1 MNLCII
7 GAAIGFATGTSWGT
21 IGIMA
26 PIVVQVFNYDV
37 QPTLCTIGL
46 AAACAGGVMG
56 DHCSP
61 ISDTTIMASAG
72 AQCDHVNHV
81 STQLPYAVSCAAIS
95 GLCYILAGVLVEAGL
110 PGLLALPVGVVAMI
124 AFLYVMKRKQEQA
137 A

>member
-1 MNLCII
+1 MLVISI
-7 GAAIGFATGTSWGT
+7 
-21 IGIMA
+21 
-26 PIVVQVFNYDV
+26 
-37 QPTLCTIGL
+37 
-46 AAACAGGVMG
+46 AACLSGAVCG

-81 STQLPYAVSCAAIS
+81 STQLPYAVSCAVIS
-95 GLCYILAGVLVEAGL
+95 GLCYVLAGVLVEAGL